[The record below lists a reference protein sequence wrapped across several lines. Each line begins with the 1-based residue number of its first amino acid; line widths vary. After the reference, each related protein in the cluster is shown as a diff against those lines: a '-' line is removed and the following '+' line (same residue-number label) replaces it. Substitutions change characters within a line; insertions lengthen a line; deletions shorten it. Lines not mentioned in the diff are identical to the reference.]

1 MKKDTLMYSFIKE
14 GNIRHSQGVVMEH
27 IKKLQPL
34 NYNKFM
40 WWRTHTD
47 KVVPLGKRAPLKDR
61 ILNGDFNPSSYF
73 WQAQLSLYTAKE
85 KLDLSKHD
93 TRYQLEICAVEF
105 ARHKRLMEDFEKE
118 ETSRMSA
125 LFDAFTDAFQIT
137 KEELEEEFL
146 RWPGDI
152 LSFYYKAVEFFRTTP
167 SENRKTMK
175 GRGRPKKI
183 KTETVPK
190 VLLIK
195 RGRGRPKK
203 TT

>member
-1 MKKDTLMYSFIKE
+1 MYSFIKE
-14 GNIRHSQGVVMEH
+14 GNIRHSREVVMEH

-73 WQAQLSLYTAKE
+73 WQAQLSLYVAKD
-85 KLDLSKHD
+85 KLDLTKHE
-93 TRYQLEICAVEF
+93 TRYQLEICAVDF
-105 ARHKRLMEDFEKE
+105 ARHKRLMEDFNKE
-118 ETSRMSA
+118 EPARLEA
-125 LFDAFTDAFQIT
+125 LYDAFTSAFQIT
-137 KEELEEEFL
+137 KEELIERL
-146 RWPGDI
+146 MNWPGDI
-152 LSFYYKAVEFFRTTP
+152 LSFYECCSNFLRTTP
-167 SENRKTMK
+167 AENRKNIR

-190 VLLIK
+190 VLQMK

-203 TT
+203 IV

>member
-1 MKKDTLMYSFIKE
+1 MAYNFIKE
-14 GNIRHSQGVVMEH
+14 TSIRHSREVVMEH

-47 KVVPLGKRAPLKDR
+47 KVVPLGKRAPLKER

-73 WQAQLSLYTAKE
+73 WQAQLALYTAKD

-93 TRYQLEICAVEF
+93 SKYQIEICAVDF

-118 ETSRMSA
+118 ETSRMDA
-125 LFDAFTDAFQIT
+125 LYDAFTDAFKIT
-137 KEELEEEFL
+137 KEELEEKFIN
-146 RWPGDI
+146 WNGDI
-152 LSFYYKAVEFFRTTP
+152 MSFYNYAEQFLHTTP
-167 SENRKTMK
+167 AENRKNMR
-175 GRGRPKKI
+175 GRGRPPKV

-190 VLLIK
+190 VLQVK
-195 RGRGRPKK
+195 RGRGRPRKQL
-203 TT
+203 

>member
-1 MKKDTLMYSFIKE
+1 MYSFIKE
-14 GNIRHSQGVVMEH
+14 GNIRHSREVVMEN

-47 KVVPLGKRAPLKDR
+47 KVVPLGKRSPLKDR

-73 WQAQLSLYTAKE
+73 WQAQLSLYMAKD
-85 KLDLSKHD
+85 KLDLTKHD
-93 TRYQLEICAVEF
+93 TRYQIELCAVDF

-118 ETSRMSA
+118 ETTRMEA
-125 LFDAFTDAFQIT
+125 LYSAFTNAYQIT
-137 KEELEEEFL
+137 KEELEEKFL
-146 RWPGDI
+146 NFSGTI
-152 LSFYYKAVEFFRTTP
+152 LDFYHYADNFLRTTP
-167 SENRKTMK
+167 AENRKNMR
-175 GRGRPKKI
+175 GRGRPPKI

-190 VLLIK
+190 VLQVK

-203 TT
+203 IV

>member
-1 MKKDTLMYSFIKE
+1 MYSFIKE
-14 GNIRHSQGVVMEH
+14 GSIRHSREVVMEN

-47 KVVPLGKRAPLKDR
+47 KVVPLGKRAPLKER

-73 WQAQLSLYTAKE
+73 WQAQLSLYMAKD
-85 KLDLSKHD
+85 KLDLTKHD
-93 TRYQLEICAVEF
+93 TRYQIELCAVDF

-118 ETSRMSA
+118 ETTRIEA
-125 LFDAFTDAFQIT
+125 LYSAFTDAYQIT
-137 KEELEEEFL
+137 KEELEEKFL
-146 RWPGDI
+146 NFSGTI
-152 LSFYYKAVEFFRTTP
+152 LDFYHYADNFLRTTP
-167 SENRKTMK
+167 AENRKNMR
-175 GRGRPKKI
+175 GRGRPPKI

-190 VLLIK
+190 VLQVK

-203 TT
+203 IV

>member
-1 MKKDTLMYSFIKE
+1 MGKFNFVKE
-14 GNIRHSQGVVMEH
+14 TNIRHSREVVMEH
-27 IKKLQPL
+27 INKLQPL

-47 KVVPLGKRAPLKDR
+47 KVVPLGKRAMLKER
-61 ILNGDFNPSSYF
+61 ILNGDFNPSSFF
-73 WQAQLSLYTAKE
+73 WQAQLALYMAKD
-85 KLDLSKHD
+85 KLDLTKHD
-93 TRYQLEICAVEF
+93 VRYQIEICAVDF

-118 ETSRMSA
+118 ETNRMEA
-125 LFDAFTDAFQIT
+125 LYEAFTSAFQIT

-152 LSFYYKAVEFFRTTP
+152 LSFYYKAENFFRTTP
-167 SENRKTMK
+167 AENRKNMR
-175 GRGRPKKI
+175 GRGRPPKI

-190 VLLIK
+190 VLQVK

-203 TT
+203 IV